1 MKSVKPAGHIH
12 FGKVTPYVGVWIEMF
27 ISIHQSVARGVTPYV
42 GVWIEIAIG
51 HIAAAHTSSPPM
63 WGCGLKY
70 DSTSICLVVL
80 TVTPYV
86 GVWIEI

>member
-1 MKSVKPAGHIH
+1 MWGCGLKYRGTEPLLL
-12 FGKVTPYVGVWIEMF
+12 FGE
-27 ISIHQSVARGVTPYV
+27 VTPYV